1 MGACGRGGKGN
12 IGKKDGSTDEKMRVT
27 LARSILIISC
37 PQTTTIDI
45 DRHFDSLPSQTT
57 TFATA
62 PLAAAADEENICRN

>member
-1 MGACGRGGKGN
+1 MGTCVRVGKGN
-12 IGKKDGSTDEKMRVT
+12 IGKKDDGPDEKVRVT
-27 LARSILIISC
+27 LSGSILIISC

-45 DRHFDSLPSQTT
+45 DRHFDSLPSQAT